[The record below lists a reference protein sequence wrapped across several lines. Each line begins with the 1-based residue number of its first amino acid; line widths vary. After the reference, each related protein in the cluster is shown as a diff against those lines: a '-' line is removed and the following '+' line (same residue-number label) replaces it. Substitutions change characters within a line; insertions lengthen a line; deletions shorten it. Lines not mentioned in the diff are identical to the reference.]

1 MKLKK
6 QEILDFVIPYLDKHG
21 VEYTARQ
28 EIKGDIL
35 TDERGYYLYEEG
47 TRNYLRKPSTYIY
60 DTQRLAFFSKSRG
73 VYTGVSE
80 VSHKDERYPDNNT
93 IEWYGFYIDLVNNI
107 IRLDSASGNV
117 LVRNEH
123 NLKKV
128 FPSSDA
134 LLGMDDHSAN
144 MFGFFAKMFEVRKNT
159 NERPNAG
166 RGILRAMEYPG
177 IEAFYK
183 ELLIDDSGRIRPDYS
198 LIGEGNYHRLAPRAY
213 VVFMCLWN
221 MAHRRKLMLGE
232 KMSGNLRKD
241 AGISKSVWKEL
252 RTLPAKIANNG
263 LREGDWNSDPRW
275 FLENIVSIRG
285 AFRKYGE
292 MYHIYEWEDQLNELL
307 QSPRWFRGLQ
317 DTLNN
322 AGMSFNLQRTVEYLL
337 VEAYSRQGVKDVNNA
352 SRILHDYY
360 QMAVEIP
367 GFIKYP
373 KYLKVAHDIAVRNFN
388 EYKRTDREEEVV
400 AKTEKF
406 VDMEGMF
413 RIQGN
418 DYAILLLRSAKEIVS
433 EGQRQANCVGG
444 YVERV
449 ADGRS
454 VIFSMRKANH
464 PEKTWITLEINPKQ
478 GENGR
483 LVQAYQ
489 TFNRSVEAE
498 QAQLISAWAQQ
509 VGIEI
514 GDRVTGFSHVD
525 DEDLNVRV
533 ASRKDDSV
541 NDYHDTPKSEL
552 DSLLEKYKVDKERMS
567 QAIASMNTHIGRL

>member
-6 QEILDFVIPYLDKHG
+6 QEILDFVIPFLDENG

-28 EIKGDIL
+28 KVEGDIL
-35 TDERGYYLYEEG
+35 TDENGFYRYEEG

-60 DTQRLAFFSKSRG
+60 DKQRLAFFSKSRG

-80 VSHKDERYPDNNT
+80 ISHKDERYPEKDT
-93 IEWYGFYIDLVNNI
+93 IEWYGFYIDLVKNI

-134 LLGMDDHSAN
+134 LLHMDDHSAN
-144 MFGFFAKMFEVRKNT
+144 MFGFFAKMFEIRKNT
-159 NERPNAG
+159 NEKPNAG

-183 ELLIDDSGRIRPDYS
+183 ELLIDDSGSIRPDYDLS
-198 LIGEGNYHRLAPRAY
+198 GEENNRYSTPKAY
-213 VVFMCLWN
+213 IVFMSLWT
-221 MAHRRKLMLGE
+221 MAHKRKLKLGE

-241 AGISKSVWKEL
+241 ADISKKVWKEL
-252 RTLPAKIANNG
+252 RNLPAKIAGNG
-263 LREGDWNSDPRW
+263 LRDDNWRSDPRW
-275 FLENIVSIRG
+275 FLENFISIRD
-285 AFRKYGE
+285 AFQKYGE
-292 MYHIYEWEDQLNELL
+292 MYHIYEWEDQLNEIIER
-307 QSPRWFRGLQ
+307 PNWFKNLQ
-317 DTLNN
+317 DVLKN
-322 AGMSFNLQRTVEYLL
+322 AGMSFNLQRTIEYLL
-337 VEAYSRQGVKDVNNA
+337 VEAYSRQGVKDVNDA

-388 EYKRTDREEEVV
+388 EYMRTDYEEEVV
-400 AKTEKF
+400 VKTENF

-444 YVERV
+444 YVQRV

-464 PEKTWITLEINPKQ
+464 PEKTWITLEIDPKW
-478 GENGR
+478 GEKGR

-498 QAQLISAWAQQ
+498 QAQLISAWARQ

-514 GDRVTGFSHVD
+514 GDNVTGFSHVKN
-525 DEDLNVRV
+525 EDLNVRV

-541 NDYHDTPKSEL
+541 SDYHDTPKSEL
-552 DSLLEKYKVDKERMS
+552 DALLEKYKVDKERAS

>member
-6 QEILDFVIPYLDKHG
+6 QEILDFVIPYLDKNG
-21 VEYTARQ
+21 VEYTARK
-28 EIKGDIL
+28 EVKGDVVM
-35 TDERGYYLYEEG
+35 DENGGYRYEEG
-47 TRNYLRKPSTYIY
+47 TYNHLRKPSTYIY

-80 VSHKDERYPDNNT
+80 ISHKDERYPENDT
-93 IEWYGFYIDLVNNI
+93 IEWYGFYIDLVQNI

-134 LLGMDDHSAN
+134 LLNMDDHSAN
-144 MFGFFAKMFEVRKNT
+144 MFGFFAKMFEVRRKT
-159 NERPNAG
+159 TERPNAG

-183 ELLIDDSGRIRPDYS
+183 ELIIDDSGRIRPDYS
-198 LIGEGNYHRLAPRAY
+198 LRGEGNYRLLAPRAY
-213 VVFMCLWN
+213 EVFMSLWN
-221 MAHRRKLMLGE
+221 MARRRKLRLGE
-232 KMSGNLRKD
+232 KLSGNLRKD
-241 AGISKSVWKEL
+241 TGISKKVWKEL
-252 RTLPAKIANNG
+252 RTLPAKIAVNG

-275 FLENIVSIRG
+275 FLENFVSIRG

-292 MYHIYEWEDQLNELL
+292 MYHIYEWEDQLNELI
-307 QSPRWFRGLQ
+307 QNPRWFRSLQ
-317 DTLNN
+317 DVLRN
-322 AGMSFNLQRTVEYLL
+322 AGMSFNLQRTIEYLL
-337 VEAYSRQGVKDVNNA
+337 VEAYSRQGVKDVNHA

-373 KYLKVAHDIAVRNFN
+373 KYLKVAHDIAVRNFR

-400 AKTEKF
+400 AKTENF

-413 RIQGN
+413 RIQGD

-444 YVERV
+444 YVGRV

-464 PEKTWITLEINPKQ
+464 PDKTWITLEIDPKR

-498 QAQLISAWAQQ
+498 QAQLISAWARQ

-514 GDRVTGFSHVD
+514 EDNVTGFSHVK

-533 ASRKDDSV
+533 ASRKEDSV
-541 NDYHDTPKSEL
+541 SGYHDTPKSEL
-552 DSLLEKYKVDKERMS
+552 DGLWEKYKADRERTS
-567 QAIASMNTHIGRL
+567 QALASMNTHIGRL